1 MKRIT
6 SMLVGALF
14 LGASWGLAQA
24 QSGAPA
30 APAAAPAAPAAA
42 PSAAAPV
49 KKKHKSEMQ
58 AFRELRVQHHRMTR
72 RLKQNPNLAQ
82 DSGFLAKYPDLQQFF
97 NDYPG
102 SQKRFLANPGKYLG
116 MSEAKAKHREE
127 TR

>member
-14 LGASWGLAQA
+14 LGASFGLALA
-24 QSGAPA
+24 QGEAPA
-30 APAAAPAAPAAA
+30 PPAAAPAAPAAA
-42 PSAAAPV
+42 ASAAAPA
-49 KKKHKSEMQ
+49 KKKHKSELA
-58 AFRELRVQHHRMTR
+58 AFKELRVQHHRMTR

-82 DSGFLAKYPDLQQFF
+82 DEGFLAKYPDLQQFF

-102 SQKRFLANPGKYLG
+102 SQKRFLATPGKYLG
-116 MSEAKAKHREE
+116 MSEKKAKHREE

>member
-24 QSGAPA
+24 QGEAPA
-30 APAAAPAAPAAA
+30 APAAAPAASAAA
-42 PSAAAPV
+42 PSAPA